1 MHRHRTSRP
10 ATAVLEPV
18 EARTFLSSPGHTP
31 NVVYVESNDPAPG
44 QNAVLAFRR
53 PADGSLKEIASFK
66 TGGTGFL
73 NSSERLGPDDSDQE
87 LVASPDGRFLF
98 AVNQGSN
105 SISVFRIRP
114 SGALELVR
122 GAPFSS
128 GGTQPVSLAIKGDTL
143 IVVNRGDEIQGEPG
157 SVAPNYTSFRIADDG
172 SLSKIPGSTVTL
184 PVGLSPS
191 QVLLSP
197 DGRFLFGD
205 NFTPPPLLGVPL
217 ANTIDPFRLTP
228 DGHLIP
234 APGGPVGAPVS
245 PPLLL
250 GLAAHPD
257 QRIVYAGLVG
267 TGQVGVFTYDRDGAL
282 TFVRAVADQGAA
294 PCWLVVS
301 PDGQRLYVANSGTDT
316 VGVFSLTDPLHPVQI
331 QEFALAG
338 PRHPGADPAAPNQTV
353 DFQLSLDP
361 TGRFLYVVNH
371 ETSPTDTFPQG
382 NQLHTLAVARD
393 GTLSEATGSPLIFSP
408 AEVPPNAH
416 PQGIVVLGGRT
427 PDHEHDDHDGDRSTV
442 APHAPAFPFSTSHH
456 RNFDWATNDDA

>member
-1 MHRHRTSRP
+1 M
-10 ATAVLEPV
+10 
-18 EARTFLSSPGHTP
+18 EARTLLSSPGHHAP
-31 NVVYVESNDPAPG
+31 DVVYVESNNPAPG

-53 PADGSLKEIASFK
+53 NHADGSLRRLAAFK

-73 NSSERLGPDDSDQE
+73 NASERLGPDDSDQE

-98 AVNQGSN
+98 AVNQGSD
-105 SISVFRIRP
+105 SVSVFRIRP

-128 GGTQPVSLAIKGDTL
+128 GGTQPVSLAIRGDRL

-172 SLSKIPGSTVTL
+172 ALRKIPGSTLTL
-184 PVGLSPS
+184 PIGLSPS
-191 QVLLSP
+191 QALFSP

-228 DGHLIP
+228 DGRLVP

-257 QRIVYAGLVG
+257 RRIVYAGLVG
-267 TGQVGVFTYDRDGAL
+267 AGQVGVFTYDRDGAL

-294 PCWLVVS
+294 PCWLAVS

-316 VGVFSLTDPLHPVQI
+316 VGVFSLADPLRPVQI

-338 PRHPGADPAAPNQTV
+338 PRHPSSDPTAPNQTV

-371 ETSPTDTFPQG
+371 ETSPDDTFPQG

-393 GTLSEATGSPLIFSP
+393 GTLREPAGAPLIVSLADVP
-408 AEVPPNAH
+408 ANAH
-416 PQGIVVLGGRT
+416 PQGIVVLGDAHH
-427 PDHEHDDHDGDRSTV
+427 DHGDHDDPPGHHDDVTLVPR
-442 APHAPAFPFSTSHH
+442 APAYAFSLTHH
-456 RNFDWATNDDA
+456 RDFDWA

>member
-1 MHRHRTSRP
+1 M
-10 ATAVLEPV
+10 
-18 EARTFLSSPGHTP
+18 EARTLLSSPGHAP
-31 NVVYVESNDPAPG
+31 DVVYVESNNPKPG

-53 PADGSLKEIASFK
+53 NPADGSLERIAAFK

-73 NSSERLGPDDSDQE
+73 NASERLGPDDSDQE

-105 SISVFRIRP
+105 SVSVFRIR
-114 SGALELVR
+114 SNGALELVR

-157 SVAPNYTSFRIADDG
+157 SIAPNYTSFRIADDG
-172 SLSKIPGSTVTL
+172 ALKQIPGSTVTL

-191 QVLLSP
+191 QALLSP
-197 DGRFLFGD
+197 DGRFVFGD

-228 DGHLIP
+228 DGKLIP

-257 QRIVYAGLVG
+257 RRIVYAGLVG
-267 TGQVGVFTYDRDGAL
+267 AAQIGVYTYDRDGSL
-282 TFVRAVADQGAA
+282 TFVRAVGDQGAA

-301 PDGQRLYVANSGTDT
+301 ADAKRLYVANSGTDT
-316 VGVFSLTDPLHPVQI
+316 VGVFSLDDPLHPVQI

-371 ETSPTDTFPQG
+371 ETSPNDTFPQG

-393 GTLSEATGSPLIFSP
+393 GTLSETARSPLIFSLADVP
-408 AEVPPNAH
+408 ANAH
-416 PQGIVVLGGRT
+416 PQGIVVLGAPT
-427 PDHEHDDHDGDRSTV
+427 PDRRHHDDDHGDQHGDRSIL
-442 APHAPAFPFSTSHH
+442 APRAPVFAFSATHH
-456 RNFDWATNDDA
+456 RNFDWATDDDA